1 MLNSDR
7 MIVAELSD
15 PKILTHVLQSNME
28 IIYNFMLQVIMRPKA
43 EWAIESRGH
52 EGEKNNGFS
61 EIQLVGQKYPDKTTQ
76 ATKTVNQPPLFWF
89 SEPALFTT
97 SGL

>member
-15 PKILTHVLQSNME
+15 PKILTQVLQSNME
-28 IIYNFMLQVIMRPKA
+28 IIYMLQVIMRPKA

-52 EGEKNNGFS
+52 EGERNNCFS
-61 EIQLVGQKYPDKTTQ
+61 EIQLVGQKYPDKTIQ
-76 ATKTVNQPPLFWF
+76 ATKP
-89 SEPALFTT
+89 
-97 SGL
+97 